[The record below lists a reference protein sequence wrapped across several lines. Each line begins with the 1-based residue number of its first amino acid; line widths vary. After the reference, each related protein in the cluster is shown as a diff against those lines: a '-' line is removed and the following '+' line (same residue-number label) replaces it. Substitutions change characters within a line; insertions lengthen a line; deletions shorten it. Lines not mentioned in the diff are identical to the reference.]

1 MRNSVD
7 IIDNFLDK
15 KDFQSITN
23 KICTPDFH
31 WRFSSYTT
39 SIKNDSNKLNDF
51 LFVNLIQS
59 SLSFYEGVGFTKPFV
74 NEEVYDLL
82 KPLLVKLK
90 AKILIRIKANLTTVT
105 PKPIQS
111 DWHVDH
117 DFQGTTAIFYLNTN
131 NGYTVFK
138 DYDQKVQSVANR
150 VLIFPTDLYHA
161 GVSSTNTKARY
172 LINLN
177 YLDI

>member
-1 MRNSVD
+1 MSFISYYYV
-7 IIDNFLDK
+7 
-15 KDFQSITN
+15 ST
-23 KICTPDFH
+23 
-31 WRFSSYTT
+31 SSKT
-39 SIKNDSNKLNDF
+39 I
-51 LFVNLIQS
+51 
-59 SLSFYEGVGFTKPFV
+59 
-74 NEEVYDLL
+74 
-82 KPLLVKLK
+82 
-90 AKILIRIKANLTTVT
+90 IRIKANLTTVT

-111 DWHVDH
+111 DWHIDH

-131 NGYTVFK
+131 NGHTVFK

>member
-23 KICTPDFH
+23 KICSPDFH
-31 WRFSSYTT
+31 WRFSNYTT

-74 NEEVYDLL
+74 NEEVYNLL
-82 KPLLVKLK
+82 KPLLVNSCINFNPSLEL
-90 AKILIRIKANLTTVT
+90 ALIPVRFNI
-105 PKPIQS
+105 S
-111 DWHVDH
+111 
-117 DFQGTTAIFYLNTN
+117 
-131 NGYTVFK
+131 
-138 DYDQKVQSVANR
+138 
-150 VLIFPTDLYHA
+150 
-161 GVSSTNTKARY
+161 
-172 LINLN
+172 
-177 YLDI
+177 